1 MNDDDD
7 RMKKKN
13 TEIKLKR
20 MIYLLNKY
28 YIELN
33 RDLTENALGLL
44 QLQRSSIINK
54 YYFKEFL
61 LITGKSRLIL

>member
-1 MNDDDD
+1 
-7 RMKKKN
+7 
-13 TEIKLKR
+13 

-28 YIELN
+28 YIELD

>member
-1 MNDDDD
+1 
-7 RMKKKN
+7 
-13 TEIKLKR
+13 

-54 YYFKEFL
+54 YYLKEFL